1 MTYDSLPIID
11 RSPALRNVHIAAG
24 HNMLGLSMA
33 TATGKLV
40 AEVLSGQAP
49 HVDATPYRVGRFG

>member
-11 RSPALRNVHIAAG
+11 RSPKYENVYIAAG

-33 TATGKLV
+33 PATGKMV
-40 AEVLSGQAP
+40 AEIVNGSAP
-49 HVDATPYRVGRFG
+49 HIDPKPYRVGRFR

>member
-1 MTYDSLPIID
+1 M
-11 RSPALRNVHIAAG
+11 IAAG

-40 AEVLSGQAP
+40 AEMLAGEKS
-49 HVDATPYRVGRFG
+49 HVDAAPYSLSRF

>member
-11 RSPALRNVHIAAG
+11 RSPALDNVIIAAG

-33 TATGKLV
+33 PATGKLV
-40 AEVLSGQAP
+40 AEMVNGATP
-49 HVDATPYRVGRFG
+49 HIDPAPYRVGRF

>member
-11 RSPALRNVHIAAG
+11 RSPKYDNVIIAAG

-33 TATGKLV
+33 PATGKLV
-40 AEVLSGQAP
+40 AELVGGSSP
-49 HVDATPYRVGRFG
+49 HIDPRPYRASRF

>member
-11 RSPALRNVHIAAG
+11 RSPRYSNVIIAAG
-24 HNMLGLSMA
+24 HSMLGLSMA

-40 AEVLSGQAP
+40 AELADQGTC
-49 HVDATPYRVGRFG
+49 HVDLSFYRATRF